1 MQQVLAVLVL
11 YLSALAVGLGLPMP
25 GSKTPSPP
33 PDENRSPSPPQIDP
47 AAAAAAIVSN
57 LHRICGNFAIVASS
71 EDIPRSPST
80 SPSSAGSPDSP
91 GSSGSRS
98 PAQRMRHADDSP
110 SAFLAADC
118 TNYLG
123 QRHKVNLNL
132 NRCFGWDPD
141 NVRFTVQKNGY
152 GIERGGCIRCSY
164 RLGRQLTDPGSIS
177 CTCKTF
183 PHLAPNHHV
192 QLSTGKCPLGDAISF
207 LLTDPAAGIIQ
218 YNSGP
223 GRLSCHKA
231 YGNDLGPA

>member
-1 MQQVLAVLVL
+1 MHHVLAILVL

-25 GSKTPSPP
+25 GSKSPSPP
-33 PDENRSPSPPQIDP
+33 PVENRSPSPPQIDP

-57 LHRICGNFAIVASS
+57 LHRSCGNFAIVPSS
-71 EDIPRSPST
+71 EDIP
-80 SPSSAGSPDSP
+80 GSPNSPGSPGSP
-91 GSSGSRS
+91 GSSGPWSPLSHASPRS
-98 PAQRMRHADDSP
+98 PAQRMRRADDSP
-110 SAFLAADC
+110 PAFLVADC
-118 TNYLG
+118 TNHLG
-123 QRHKVNLNL
+123 QRHKVNLKL

-141 NVRFTVQKNGY
+141 NVRFTVQQNGY

-192 QLSTGKCPLGDAISF
+192 QLST
-207 LLTDPAAGIIQ
+207 AGIIQ

-223 GRLSCHKA
+223 GRLSCHGA